1 MALSPQQAINA
12 KCKDCIYDE
21 HNGGTWRDQTEDCTV
36 ISCPLYELRP
46 VSAATKRKRSE
57 ERFNAL
63 SIEEQTVEQERR
75 KAIGERLGKR
85 IA

>member
-21 HNGGTWRDQTEDCTV
+21 HNGGTWRDQTEACTV
-36 ISCPLYELRP
+36 KSCPLYDLRP
-46 VSAATKRKRSE
+46 VSLATKRKRSE

-63 SIEEQTVEQERR
+63 SESEKLIEISKR
-75 KAIGERLGKR
+75 KEIGERLGKR

>member
-1 MALSPQQAINA
+1 MATPQQAINA
-12 KCKDCIYDE
+12 KCKDCIYDDQA
-21 HNGGTWRDQTEDCTV
+21 GGTWREQTEGCE
-36 ISCPLYELRP
+36 ISSCPLYELRP
-46 VSAATKRKRSE
+46 VSAATKKQRSE

-63 SIEEQTVEQERR
+63 SESEKLLEIEKR